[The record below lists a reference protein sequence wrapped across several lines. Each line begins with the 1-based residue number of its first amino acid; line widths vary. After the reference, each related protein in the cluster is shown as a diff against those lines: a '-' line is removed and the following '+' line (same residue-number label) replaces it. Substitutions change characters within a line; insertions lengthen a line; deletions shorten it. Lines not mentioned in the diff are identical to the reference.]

1 MKKSFTLIFMIL
13 TLSVFVFSEVKIG
26 IINAQEIM
34 EKTKKGSQV
43 QKKLANLQN
52 SKRKILQTKQQEL
65 EKLEKELNSPALN
78 ADTRAKKT
86 RQIQDKR
93 IELQRMVEDAQK
105 VMQQETKKELFA
117 LQKEIMPLIQEIGR
131 SKGFTL
137 ILDMTSSGI
146 AYFDQTIDIT
156 AEVIKV
162 VDAKFP
168 GK

>member
-13 TLSVFVFSEVKIG
+13 TLSIFVFSEVKIG
-26 IINAQEIM
+26 VINAQEIM
-34 EKTKKGSQV
+34 EKTKKGNQV
-43 QKKLANLQN
+43 QKKLENLQN
-52 SKRKILQTKQQEL
+52 AKRKILQAKQQEL

-78 ADTRAKKT
+78 ADTRARKT

-93 IELQRMVEDAQK
+93 IELQRMVEDARK
-105 VMQQETKKELFA
+105 EMQQESQKELFA
-117 LQKEIMPLIQEIGR
+117 LQKEIIPLIQEIGR

-137 ILDMTSSGI
+137 ILDMAGTGI
-146 AYFDQTIDIT
+146 AYFDQSIDIT
-156 AEVIKV
+156 AEVIKA